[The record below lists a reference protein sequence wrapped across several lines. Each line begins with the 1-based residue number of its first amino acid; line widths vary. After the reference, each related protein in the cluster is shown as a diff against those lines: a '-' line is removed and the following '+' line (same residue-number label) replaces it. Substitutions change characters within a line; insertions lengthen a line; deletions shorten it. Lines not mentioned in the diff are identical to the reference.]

1 MKLIITEEKLQS
13 IFNGMMSEFANLS
26 EHERVY
32 DYYDYNRNS
41 YVDYSPINFYDVND
55 EVDYDDFWEDDDW
68 IFQYAEKP
76 PYNEPV
82 EGFQTPL
89 LIYPKYRFRN
99 MLEMFGSKFNDLLK
113 FWFELTYGYPVK
125 QVIDDYKVGDFVRY

>member
-1 MKLIITEEKLQS
+1 MKLIITEEKLQA

-26 EHERVY
+26 EHVRDY
-32 DYYDYNRNS
+32 DYYDYNKGS
-41 YVDYSPINFYDVND
+41 YIDYSPINFYNSDENND
-55 EVDYDDFWEDDDW
+55 DWWDDDDW
-68 IFQYAEKP
+68 VFQYAEKP

-125 QVIDDYKVGDFVRY
+125 QVSDDYKVGDFVRN

>member
-1 MKLIITEEKLQS
+1 MKLIITEERLQA

-26 EHERVY
+26 EHERAY
-32 DYYDYNRNS
+32 DYYDYNKES
-41 YVDYSPINFYDVND
+41 YIDYSPINFYNEKNNEDWWD
-55 EVDYDDFWEDDDW
+55 DDDW
-68 IFQYAEKP
+68 VFQYAEKP

-82 EGFQTPL
+82 DGFQTPL

-125 QVIDDYKVGDFVRY
+125 QVSDDYKAGDFVRY

>member
-1 MKLIITEEKLQS
+1 MKLIITEERLQA

-26 EHERVY
+26 EHERAY
-32 DYYDYNRNS
+32 DYYDYNKES
-41 YVDYSPINFYDVND
+41 YIDYSPINFYNSDENND
-55 EVDYDDFWEDDDW
+55 DWWDDDDW
-68 IFQYAEKP
+68 VFQYAEKP

-125 QVIDDYKVGDFVRY
+125 QVSDDYKVGDFVRT